1 LGCESEPYQI
11 TALFL
16 KLSGVFMSKSRINTA
31 FDEAIFWM
39 NQSSAFFES
48 SKILSDSPSEYV
60 PMPIITLRSFS
71 VECSLKALLLLTC
84 GKYPVK
90 HDSLDLFD
98 LLPLEIQ
105 TNLSVTFFSKFE
117 FEIRNAFEAIRGD
130 FIGSRYHF
138 EDLKKSSVGR
148 AFSTG
153 YLEVVSEFLIN
164 YIRNEGDAI
173 SNIYSRVTGNP
184 NVTFYTQLE
193 P

>member
-1 LGCESEPYQI
+1 
-11 TALFL
+11 
-16 KLSGVFMSKSRINTA
+16 MSKSRINTA

-39 NQSSAFFES
+39 DQSLAFFES
-48 SKILSDSPSEYV
+48 SKILYDSSSEYV
-60 PMPIITLRSFS
+60 SMPIITLRSFS

-84 GKYPVK
+84 GKYPGK
-90 HDSLDLFD
+90 HDSLHLFD
-98 LLPLEIQ
+98 LLPLDIQ
-105 TNLSVTFFSKFE
+105 TNLSVTFFNKFD
-117 FEIRNAFEAIRGD
+117 FEIRNALEAIRGD

-138 EDLKKSSVGR
+138 EDFKKSFVGR

-173 SNIYSRVTGNP
+173 SNTYSHVTGNP